1 MIEKKE
7 KDIFNQ
13 DMLLIIAIRTL
24 ENQFDEGII
33 DKIVEWKHEQ
43 TKENWEEISES
54 EDRTDPEYLF
64 RLFDDNVHDYDVIEK
79 NRDRLEVK
87 VESCKHA
94 ETFKKFNAADIGR
107 RMICAGDRA
116 VVEGFNTEINFE
128 RPEVLMDGDDSCH
141 FIFELQKEE
150 K

>member
-1 MIEKKE
+1 MVGEKE

-13 DMLLIIAIRTL
+13 DTLLVMAVRTL
-24 ENQFDEGII
+24 ENQFGEEIVDR
-33 DKIVEWKHEQ
+33 IVEWKHDQ

-54 EDRTDPEYLF
+54 EGRTDPEYLF

-94 ETFKKFNAADIGR
+94 EIFKKFNAADVGKK
-107 RMICAGDRA
+107 MSCAGDQA
-116 VVEGFNTEINFE
+116 VVEGFNPEINFE

-141 FIFELQKEE
+141 FIFELQKE
-150 K
+150 